1 MKIIR
6 KYALAGL
13 LAMALACNANAKE
26 EAKQH
31 KEEKQQKEAK
41 QHKEEKVKWIDE
53 LPDGKK
59 DKGPYS
65 VPDGGSTV
73 ALLGISVALVELAR
87 RKIGKSGVIV

>member
-26 EAKQH
+26 EG
-31 KEEKQQKEAK
+31 KQQ
-41 QHKEEKVKWIDE
+41 KEEKVKTIDA

-65 VPDGGSTV
+65 VPDGGYTV
-73 ALLGISVALVELAR
+73 ALLGVSVALVELAR
-87 RKIGKSGVIV
+87 RKIAKSGAIV

>member
-6 KYALAGL
+6 KYALAGV
-13 LAMALACNANAKE
+13 LAMALACNANAKGE
-26 EAKQH
+26 EKPP
-31 KEEKQQKEAK
+31 KEEKQP
-41 QHKEEKVKWIDE
+41 KEEKVKPIDA

-73 ALLGISVALVELAR
+73 ALLGVSVALVELAR
-87 RKIGKSGVIV
+87 RKIAKSGVIV